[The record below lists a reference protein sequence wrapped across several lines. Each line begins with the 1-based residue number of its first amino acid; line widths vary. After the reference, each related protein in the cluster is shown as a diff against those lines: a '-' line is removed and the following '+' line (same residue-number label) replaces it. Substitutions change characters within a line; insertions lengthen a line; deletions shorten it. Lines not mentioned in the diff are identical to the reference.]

1 MFHEILELLF
11 SNLSYKS
18 YKYKTAPFYY
28 QICEELTKYE
38 KTMKEIQPR
47 SIQLIPTRFKLK
59 TSQT

>member
-1 MFHEILELLF
+1 MFREIFELLF

-38 KTMKEIQPR
+38 KNYERNSTPFNSVNSNTI
-47 SIQLIPTRFKLK
+47 
-59 TSQT
+59 